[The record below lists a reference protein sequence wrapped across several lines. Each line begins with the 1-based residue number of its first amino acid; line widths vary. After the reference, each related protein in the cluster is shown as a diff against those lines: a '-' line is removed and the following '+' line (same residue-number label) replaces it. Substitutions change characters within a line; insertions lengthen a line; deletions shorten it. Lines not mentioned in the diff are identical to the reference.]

1 MNKLFLAAL
10 ILSLSALG
18 YLGYKQYG
26 DDDYGSRPAIADSA
40 NHNNQM
46 NECVKLALEKHPGAI
61 LETEVEMEEGQLITD
76 VDIQGDDGKKWEVEC
91 VLASKELIEDKLEN

>member
-1 MNKLFLAAL
+1 MNKLLLAAL
-10 ILSLSALG
+10 ILSLSALA
-18 YLGYKQYG
+18 YLGYKQYE

-40 NHNNQM
+40 NHNNLM
-46 NECVKLALEKHPGAI
+46 NACVKLALEKHPGAI

-91 VLASKELIEDKLEN
+91 VLASKELIEDKQEN